1 MNSWRLG
8 FADSWPTWNKMLCMI
23 CYMLHCKHLHDRYDK
38 SGFFFFSDFIFHY
51 WAAFMVYQQNRV
63 NNTTSSSLKNIFVLT
78 IFKMGLFGLLTDQ
91 GAKMPTSIKSH
102 TYPKMMKLGTVIP
115 YLTKIQN
122 IYKSRDTPINFCWH
136 PYFFTKNQQLV
147 ISRNTDIDCSSI
159 HNC

>member
-8 FADSWPTWNKMLCMI
+8 FADAWPTWNKMLCMI

-91 GAKMPTSIKSH
+91 GAKMPTSIKSVTH
-102 TYPKMMKLGTVIP
+102 ILKWWNVARL
-115 YLTKIQN
+115 YLTWRRFKT
-122 IYKSRDTPINFCWH
+122 YIN
-136 PYFFTKNQQLV
+136 TALMMSSKLV
-147 ISRNTDIDCSSI
+147 TLKRS
-159 HNC
+159 